1 MCKKKK
7 KEILRILLPP
17 IFTFLLNSVV
27 YWSAPLIKTGI
38 AAHNLSSSVYR
49 LVPFMPQFI
58 IIYFGCYIFWVV
70 NYLLIAA
77 QKEKHR
83 YQFFTADFYAR
94 LICFV
99 CFVFFPTTNTR
110 PELTGSD
117 IFTGA
122 VRFLYQ
128 IDKPVN
134 LFPSIHCMASWFCCI
149 GLRKCENVPKWYQ
162 NLSEVIAVL
171 VHGSSADVRMDLGFI
186 RESLKICQIGCN
198 IS

>member
-1 MCKKKK
+1 MCKKEK

-27 YWSAPLIKTGI
+27 YWGAPLIKTGI
-38 AAHNLSSSVYR
+38 VAHNLSSSVDR
-49 LVPFMPQFI
+49 IVPFMPQFI

-77 QKEKHR
+77 QKEEHR

-122 VRFLYQ
+122 VCFLYQ

-134 LFPSIHCMASWFCCI
+134 LFPSIHCMRAGF
-149 GLRKCENVPKWYQ
+149 
-162 NLSEVIAVL
+162 AV
-171 VHGSSADVRMDLGFI
+171 
-186 RESLKICQIGCN
+186 
-198 IS
+198 